1 MATAINKKNR
11 KRCKAMSTTEL
22 RNIIATLEPEVR
34 AASSL
39 LECAKHEYRK
49 RSRRDSKQGD
59 GSCTSS
65 SD

>member
-1 MATAINKKNR
+1 MASAINKKNR
-11 KRCKAMSTTEL
+11 KRCKAMSTAEL

-34 AASSL
+34 AATSM

-59 GSCTSS
+59 GSCTSP

>member
-22 RNIIATLEPEVR
+22 RNTIATLEPEVR

-49 RSRRDSKQGD
+49 RIQR
-59 GSCTSS
+59 GSEQEEVPTT
-65 SD
+65 

>member
-1 MATAINKKNR
+1 MASAINKKNR
-11 KRCKAMSTTEL
+11 KRCKAMSTAEL
-22 RNIIATLEPEVR
+22 RNIIAALEPEVR
-34 AASSL
+34 EATSL